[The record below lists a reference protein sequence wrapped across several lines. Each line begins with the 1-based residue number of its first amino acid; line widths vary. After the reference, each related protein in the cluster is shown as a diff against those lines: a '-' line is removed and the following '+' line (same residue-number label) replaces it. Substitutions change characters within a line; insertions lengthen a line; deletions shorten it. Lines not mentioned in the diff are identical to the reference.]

1 MSPYVKQLLRL
12 SQLCNDAGCERI
24 WSQWSE
30 CQDSWLVTSSRL
42 VQNFSDF
49 LTDLLTD
56 SNEREGTVFSSV
68 RLILN
73 DCSHLRND
81 LTLLTK
87 LIQTGIWTT
96 LRRSDSVTIA
106 ATIRELGFGEKS
118 HETDTESK
126 LSDSA
131 LSGDHEVRL
140 VYCL

>member
-1 MSPYVKQLLRL
+1 M
-12 SQLCNDAGCERI
+12 
-24 WSQWSE
+24 
-30 CQDSWLVTSSRL
+30 TSSRL